1 MDGDIKEERD
11 GGCYISNAK
20 GFFFLKNG
28 NVHSFVDR
36 GSIR

>member
-20 GFFFLKNG
+20 GFFFFEKPERTL
-28 NVHSFVDR
+28 FCR
-36 GSIR
+36 